1 MFCTFCQKPFDS
13 HRSLCRHIRNCHTV
27 VEHYRCYAKFCRQSF
42 RKLYNYERHLQ
53 RFHSNEE
60 TLASQNQIYVNS
72 SVSNL
77 DDSCNPCTLSSN
89 EENLASS
96 QNHISINSSVS
107 NLGNSCIPCLM
118 SSPLE
123 FQDTEKNARI
133 QIKSDVLQYCTE
145 ACSKSNV
152 PLNNILSTIN
162 STSDL
167 MSDTINYLKVET
179 MKVIN
184 NFEEKNEEQTKN
196 LMEKFDF
203 CSNSMLNFNSKYK
216 ILKSFKA
223 NNRYIDP
230 VEVFLGSRYEQK
242 LSKDGIPKQILRKDT
257 CQYISITKTMQ
268 HIISLDGFIN
278 LFQTYKCDK
287 NTRDSALCNI
297 QDGFYYYSNP
307 TFTAIDTITIELY
320 IDDVEV
326 VNPLGPHTGIH
337 KLGFVY
343 FTIKDIPVSLQ
354 SNLGSIFLVNVHY
367 SLNT

>member
-1 MFCTFCQKPFDS
+1 
-13 HRSLCRHIRNCHTV
+13 
-27 VEHYRCYAKFCRQSF
+27 
-42 RKLYNYERHLQ
+42 
-53 RFHSNEE
+53 
-60 TLASQNQIYVNS
+60 
-72 SVSNL
+72 
-77 DDSCNPCTLSSN
+77 
-89 EENLASS
+89 
-96 QNHISINSSVS
+96 
-107 NLGNSCIPCLM
+107 
-118 SSPLE
+118 
-123 FQDTEKNARI
+123 
-133 QIKSDVLQYCTE
+133 
-145 ACSKSNV
+145 
-152 PLNNILSTIN
+152 
-162 STSDL
+162 
-167 MSDTINYLKVET
+167 
-179 MKVIN
+179 
-184 NFEEKNEEQTKN
+184 
-196 LMEKFDF
+196 
-203 CSNSMLNFNSKYK
+203 SKYK

-287 NTRDSALCNI
+287 NARDSTLCNI

-307 TFTAIDTITIELY
+307 TFTAIDTITIELF

-326 VNPLGPHTGIH
+326 VNPLGSHTGIH

-367 SLNT
+367 SLDVEKYGYKAIFEPLIQDLKQLLDQGIKFQGNTYKIALWQILGDNLGLNKLFGFVECFTANFCCRFCLAHKNVMQKMIKEDISLLHHKAGHDTHVRDVIERNISTAMCGVKSDCPFNELGYWHITSNLVVDVMHDLLEG